1 MDRGVTMALMQT
13 GNVLAIVQAGGAG
26 GRMDVLTLERAKPAL
41 PFAGSYQLLDFP
53 LSNLVNSRIDDVWL
67 SVQYQASALGEQVLN
82 GRPWDLDRTRGGLR
96 LLVPQQGSGSM
107 DEEGFAKGN
116 ADELFR
122 LRDQIRT
129 AAPDL
134 VIVMSADHVYRLDY
148 RDVIHT
154 HRKKGAEVTV
164 VTTDLAEVFAED
176 ARQHAVVEV
185 NRLGRVTSFAYKPD
199 KATSTTVAT
208 EVFVYQ
214 PDLLIQVLEELHH
227 EASDEPHEGD
237 DNVGDSGLGDFG
249 DLLLPRFVDRGKVY
263 AHDLGGYWRDLGQP
277 HHYLNAHLEAAPRRL
292 RRVLQ
297 GMAHPHPTAPARA
310 GQGSR
315 GCRHQRCPAQ
325 SRLRRGRHR
334 GPQRA
339 WSGSRGRGRGR
350 GRGERGPPRHHGP
363 GRRHSDPLD
372 RRQPLRAVRRE
383 HGSAMAR
390 WRSTTPRPSR
400 SSAGSARSA
409 RPFSP
414 VRGSPPAPPPRA
426 SWERYR

>member
-1 MDRGVTMALMQT
+1 MASMQT

-96 LLVPQQGSGSM
+96 LVVPQEGTGSM

-154 HRKKGAEVTV
+154 HREKGAEVTV
-164 VTTDLAEVFAED
+164 VTTDLAEVFGED
-176 ARQHAVVEV
+176 AREHAVVEV

-199 KATSTTVAT
+199 KATSTTVAM

-214 PDLLIQVLEELHH
+214 PDVLIEVLEELHH
-227 EASDEPHEGD
+227 EQSDEPHEGD

-249 DLLLPRFVDRGKVY
+249 DLLLPRLVDRGKVY
-263 AHDLGGYWRDLGQP
+263 AHELDGYWRDLGQP
-277 HHYLNAHLEAAPRRL
+277 HHYLNAHLELLRAEHGVFSSDWPIRTQQPQREPGRCWKAPRSAMRCS
-292 RRVLQ
+292 
-297 GMAHPHPTAPARA
+297 APAA
-310 GQGSR
+310 SW
-315 GCRHQRCPAQ
+315 A
-325 SRLRRGRHR
+325 
-334 GPQRA
+334 
-339 WSGSRGRGRGR
+339 
-350 GRGERGPPRHHGP
+350 
-363 GRRHSDPLD
+363 
-372 RRQPLRAVRRE
+372 
-383 HGSAMAR
+383 AR
-390 WRSTTPRPSR
+390 WSEASSVREPSSRPGPRSW
-400 SSAGSARSA
+400 
-409 RPFSP
+409 
-414 VRGSPPAPPPRA
+414 RA
-426 SWERYR
+426 